1 MSKDDVTQ
9 IRVGNSSVGI
19 MGLKTVLEEM
29 SGGYADKPD
38 KEVMEV
44 LLNLLGER
52 NYIPSKVK
60 EDYGRAFLLE
70 FRKFLGKPCEDTV
83 PEGLEIKVLGPGCA
97 QCDRL
102 ERELKNIMA
111 ETGMVADIEHVR
123 DIKEIGK
130 YGVMGTPALV
140 INRQVKSVGSVPPKA
155 KIVAWLKD
163 AEKERKN
170 S

>member
-123 DIKEIGK
+123 ISKRSEN
-130 YGVMGTPALV
+130 TASWEP
-140 INRQVKSVGSVPPKA
+140 RP
-155 KIVAWLKD
+155 WLSTGRLNPSAVCLLKQ
-163 AEKERKN
+163 RLLHG
-170 S
+170 